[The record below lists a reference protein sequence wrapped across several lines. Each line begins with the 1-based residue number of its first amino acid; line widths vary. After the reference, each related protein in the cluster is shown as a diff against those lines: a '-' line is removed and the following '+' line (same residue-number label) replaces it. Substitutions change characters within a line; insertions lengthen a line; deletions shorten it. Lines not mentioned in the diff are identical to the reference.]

1 MSALKRYFLPALL
14 IFVMGTAVGLT
25 MDGLFSDDTYEQ
37 LQKLE
42 DAYILINR
50 QYVEEVDP
58 AEMTE
63 QAIQAMLKELDPH
76 SSYIDTRSMTKV
88 QADYQGS
95 FGGIGIWFE
104 APANDTTVVTSTIPD
119 GPSEA
124 AGLLPGDRI
133 IAVNDSSIIGLTSL
147 DIQNLIMG
155 PVGTDVDVTV
165 VRRRVTDS
173 INFGITRAKI
183 PLYSIDSS
191 YMLDDQT
198 GFLRIGRFAMT
209 THQEF
214 VEKVS
219 ELKAQG
225 MKRLIIDLRGNPGGI
240 KQTAVMVADEMLGGT
255 GVIVSTEGRVERENE
270 VDQITAGGILTE
282 ESVMILVDESSASG
296 SEILAG
302 ALQDHDRAMIVG
314 RRTFGKGLVQRPFQM
329 RDGSVIQMTV
339 ARYFMPSGRLI
350 QTPYADGDL
359 EDYYRDKFEDMEQA
373 TYNPAEYLS
382 EIPDSLKF
390 KTANG
395 RDVFGGG
402 GVMPDR
408 VIAPDSTSALSAP
421 IVQNSIARGYAFLFM
436 RNLFDIQ
443 GEELRSRWVEDQDGF
458 LSQFKVDPAMWQDY
472 LQFAQDEG
480 LPIGEGEDS
489 FSMDEVNQARSTME
503 TIIKARM
510 AQRLF
515 RSEAWYPV
523 FNQMDPVIEEA
534 MLLWSEANSINS
546 LGN

>member
-1 MSALKRYFLPALL
+1 
-14 IFVMGTAVGLT
+14 
-25 MDGLFSDDTYEQ
+25 
-37 LQKLE
+37 
-42 DAYILINR
+42 
-50 QYVEEVDP
+50 
-58 AEMTE
+58 
-63 QAIQAMLKELDPH
+63 
-76 SSYIDTRSMTKV
+76 
-88 QADYQGS
+88 
-95 FGGIGIWFE
+95 
-104 APANDTTVVTSTIPD
+104 
-119 GPSEA
+119 
-124 AGLLPGDRI
+124 
-133 IAVNDSSIIGLTSL
+133 
-147 DIQNLIMG
+147 
-155 PVGTDVDVTV
+155 
-165 VRRRVTDS
+165 
-173 INFGITRAKI
+173 
-183 PLYSIDSS
+183 
-191 YMLDDQT
+191 
-198 GFLRIGRFAMT
+198 
-209 THQEF
+209 
-214 VEKVS
+214 
-219 ELKAQG
+219 
-225 MKRLIIDLRGNPGGI
+225 
-240 KQTAVMVADEMLGGT
+240 
-255 GVIVSTEGRVERENE
+255 
-270 VDQITAGGILTE
+270 
-282 ESVMILVDESSASG
+282 LVDESSASG

-472 LQFAQDEG
+472 LQFAQNEG
-480 LPIGEGEDS
+480 LTIGEGEDS